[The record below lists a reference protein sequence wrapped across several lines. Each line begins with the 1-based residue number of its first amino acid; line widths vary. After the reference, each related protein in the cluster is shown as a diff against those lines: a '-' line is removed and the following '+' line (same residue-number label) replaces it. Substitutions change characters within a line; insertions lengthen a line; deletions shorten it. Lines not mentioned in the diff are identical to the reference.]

1 MLTSWYPNNFLA
13 LISWKFHISVKY
25 VNASIFKNYNELVG
39 IKTLGSRFKPANVDD
54 FSEFF
59 GLPSIVIFDYDALVF
74 QNRIIAHNQ
83 T

>member
-25 VNASIFKNYNELVG
+25 VNASVFKNYNELVG
-39 IKTLGSRFKPANVDD
+39 IETLSSRFKPANVDD

-74 QNRIIAHNQ
+74 QNRVIAHDQ

>member
-1 MLTSWYPNNFLA
+1 MLTSGYPYNFLA

-25 VNASIFKNYNELVG
+25 VYASVFKNYNELVG
-39 IKTLGSRFKPANVDD
+39 IETLSSGFKPANVDD

-59 GLPSIVIFDYDALVF
+59 GFPSIVIFDYDALVF
-74 QNRIIAHNQ
+74 QNRVIAHYQ